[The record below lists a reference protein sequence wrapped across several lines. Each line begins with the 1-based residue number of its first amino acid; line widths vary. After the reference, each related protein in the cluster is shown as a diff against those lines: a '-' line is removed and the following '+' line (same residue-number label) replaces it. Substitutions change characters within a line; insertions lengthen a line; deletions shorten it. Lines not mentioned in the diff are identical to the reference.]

1 MINDTSNNGEEYLMK
16 KRGGKKGRK
25 KKERKKGEKIRRL
38 FESIENDEN
47 EVDVKGMK
55 RKSE

>member
-1 MINDTSNNGEEYLMK
+1 MK
-16 KRGGKKGRK
+16 K
-25 KKERKKGEKIRRL
+25 KKERKKKEKIKRWYGG
-38 FESIENDEN
+38 EEDVEN